1 MFRSRRNG
9 LLKRLWRLAA
19 SRSGVL
25 DATEEAEE
33 DTHPAVEEHQV
44 GTGWIKSAART
55 LFKRLT
61 DDQLASLLDVVEGA
75 GATSS
80 CLLLDSELINRNLSS
95 LPTNSFLSS
104 LFTFFI
110 VM

>member
-19 SRSGVL
+19 GRSGVL

-33 DTHPAVEEHQV
+33 DTHPAVEEV

-80 CLLLDSELINRNLSS
+80 CLLLDSEIINRNLSS
-95 LPTNSFLSS
+95 TFYEFLYQVCSPFDCI
-104 LFTFFI
+104 L
-110 VM
+110 